1 MRKLWGIIAMFIV
14 AGAIMI
20 KTLNGPGTTA
30 SAIAA
35 YSSEAEL
42 SRMQLEKIL
51 AVGKSMT
58 QGEIRGTVKWQG
70 EWLTELPLEEAA
82 KLLADRLGWLD
93 RYAEQV
99 HDREVLYAE
108 SVTEEIHGKLAILSH
123 GDGLY
128 YVVLRLENQTL
139 MGLEQLAEY
148 SVKYGEM
155 LLAEGVRIKW
165 NAALQGASME
175 ADDALIL
182 SQTGVSTSISQEGE
196 PQAVPVTV
204 AFDAIESSAKKR
216 LKLHQV
222 ESFEDE
228 RTVSRSYAVEELP
241 IRVQSAGQDI
251 SLQLALHWNTETE
264 RYDISIGSPLLTVE
278 Y

>member
-1 MRKLWGIIAMFIV
+1 MRKLWGIIAMVIV

-70 EWLTELPLEEAA
+70 EWLTELSLEEAA

-175 ADDALIL
+175 ADDAPIL

-196 PQAVPVTV
+196 PQAMSVTV